1 MDIDRELSRLA
12 DSYAGQGYRVVVRPT
27 PADLPPFAQG
37 FRVEIVG
44 RRGSG
49 GVLVSVKRN
58 RDDLVADPDVQ
69 RYAER
74 TAAEPGWRFDLAVL
88 EGENPAER
96 DFRGAREPSET
107 EIERS
112 LTEAEELSRSGFP
125 GPAVV
130 TAWAALEAAMRVR
143 VRASGEPAG
152 WGAKLRE
159 MMNELYSSGAL
170 TGPELRRLES
180 LTRTRNQLVHGFT
193 PHTPDQGAIAFLSE
207 LARRFLHEAQS
218 PLQPA

>member
-1 MDIDRELSRLA
+1 MA
-12 DSYAGQGYRVVVRPT
+12 DSYVGQGYQVVVRPT
-27 PADLPPFAQG
+27 LADLPAFAQS
-37 FRVEIVG
+37 FRVELVG
-44 RRGSG
+44 RRGAG

-58 RDDLVADPDVQ
+58 RDELAADPDVQ
-69 RYAER
+69 RYAEL

-96 DFRGAREPSET
+96 DFRDAHELSEA
-107 EIERS
+107 EIERW
-112 LTEAEELSRSGFP
+112 LGEADQLSQSGFA
-125 GPAVV
+125 GSAVI

-143 VRASGEPAG
+143 MRAAGAPAG
-152 WGAKLRE
+152 RGARPRE

-193 PHTPDQGAIAFLSE
+193 PHAPDQGAIMFLSE
-207 LARRFLHEAQS
+207 LARRLLRESQPA
-218 PLQPA
+218 LQPA